1 MMNKLFTIL
10 IILMLFSCN
19 KEVSIKVN
27 IKDKVSVEDSV
38 QNKNFDL
45 KKDSTISI
53 EKSEVMELK
62 EDLTISVPNYRGLDL
77 KEVQKRVGKD
87 KLVLKSENINF
98 EFNPNVPEGKVSLQ
112 IPQAG
117 NKVLN
122 GESLIIYV
130 SKGPPKHVFVI
141 PEDIFGLNVEKAISK
156 LRDQQFSIGKID
168 TVFYEE
174 LLPGTVWEIYYSDED
189 DEKIETFEGDI
200 FTVPIP
206 VNLVITSD
214 DEKLSIEY
222 RLSGLSLEEQLLS
235 EAFEELVK
243 RGESIQ
249 SKNIMPRRGVQ
260 DHYTKDQIKKIQLI
274 VQDPD
279 FTYKEMGLEPDGLW
293 DQDSKYD
300 WIKWKKRQTN
310 DN

>member
-45 KKDSTISI
+45 KKDSTISS

-62 EDLTISVPNYRGLDL
+62 EDLTISVPNYIGLDL
-77 KEVQKRVGKD
+77 KEVQKRVKKD
-87 KLVLKSENINF
+87 KLVLKSENILPVFHN
-98 EFNPNVPEGKVSLQ
+98 EVPEGKVSFQ
-112 IPQAG
+112 IPKAG

-130 SKGPPKHVFVI
+130 SKGPPKSVFVI
-141 PEDIFGLNVEKAISK
+141 PDIIGRNVEKAISK

-243 RGESIQ
+243 RGESNR
-249 SKNIMPRRGVQ
+249 SKNITPHRGVQ
-260 DHYTKDQIKKIQLI
+260 DYYGSDLVKKIQLI
-274 VQDPD
+274 VEDPNW
-279 FTYKEMGLEPDGLW
+279 TYQESGQTPDGEW
-293 DQDSKYD
+293 GDITKFD
-300 WIKWKKRQTN
+300 WRQWKKARK
-310 DN
+310 

>member
-62 EDLTISVPNYRGLDL
+62 EDLTISVPNYIGLDL
-77 KEVQKRVGKD
+77 KEVQKRVKKD
-87 KLVLKSENINF
+87 KLVLKSENILPGFHN
-98 EFNPNVPEGKVSLQ
+98 EVPEGKVSFQ
-112 IPQAG
+112 IPKAG

-130 SKGPPKHVFVI
+130 SKGPPKSVFVI
-141 PEDIFGLNVEKAISK
+141 PDIIGRNVEKAISK

-168 TVFYEE
+168 TVFYEA

-189 DEKIETFEGDI
+189 NEKIETFEGDI
-200 FTVPIP
+200 FTVPIL

-222 RLSGLSLEEQLLS
+222 RLSGLSLEEQLFS

-243 RGESIQ
+243 RGESNQ

-260 DHYTKDQIKKIQLI
+260 DHYTKDQIKEIQII

-279 FTYKEMGLEPDGLW
+279 WTYKESGVIPDGMW
-293 DQDSKYD
+293 GADTKYD
-300 WIKWKKRQTN
+300 WRIWKKRQTN